1 MASFAIPYTLTF
13 VQRLFTTII
22 DGRPGIGLLLLRL
35 ALVVSLVGD
44 AIVRLHKPAFSQ
56 MLPALAELP
65 LAGLLLIGLWTPI
78 AGVLACSLELG
89 LLFLGDGPI
98 EPSLQAA
105 VMCLCLSLL
114 GPGHWSIDARLFGR
128 KRVTIKPLHH
138 V

>member
-1 MASFAIPYTLTF
+1 MASCAIPYTLTF

-22 DGRPGIGLLLLRL
+22 HGRPGIGLLLLRL
-35 ALVVSLVGD
+35 ALVVSFVGD
-44 AIVRLHKPAFSQ
+44 AIVRLQNPALWQ
-56 MLPALAELP
+56 MLPAFAELP

-78 AGVLACSLELG
+78 TAVLACSLQLG
-89 LLFLGDGPI
+89 LIVIGDGLI
-98 EPSLQAA
+98 EPSLQRA